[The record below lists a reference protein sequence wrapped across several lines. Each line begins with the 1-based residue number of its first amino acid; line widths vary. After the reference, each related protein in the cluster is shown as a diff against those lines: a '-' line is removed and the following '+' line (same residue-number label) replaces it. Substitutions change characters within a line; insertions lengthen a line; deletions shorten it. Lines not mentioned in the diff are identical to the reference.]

1 MAAMVSQTGQLNTT
15 ESYCLT
21 LCRLEVQG
29 HVLPAAF
36 REGDAWLAQLG
47 EPLNLDLRAVKSN
60 PLWGVEITYNKAFQL
75 KLLQGKPS
83 LHLPASGS
91 PRHPLVCR

>member
-60 PLWGVEITYNKAFQL
+60 PLWGVEITYNKAFQ
-75 KLLQGKPS
+75 PVS
-83 LHLPASGS
+83 YTHLTLPTICS
-91 PRHPLVCR
+91 V